1 MTGHASLGP
10 GREFDAIRAL
20 LAQWGNRA
28 RGVGDDCALLDTR
41 PGERLVVSVDTSVEN
56 VHVRREWLTPEEI
69 GWRATMAALSDPAA
83 MGARP
88 LGLLAAL
95 AVPVGWRGDI
105 LALGAGIGAAAHAAQ
120 CPLVGGDLDA
130 GQALSIAVTV
140 LGSAASPLLRSGARA
155 GDALWVT
162 GTLGGPAAALRAW
175 HAGNEPPPAAR
186 TRFARPVARLDLAA
200 SLAARGCHA
209 AIDISDGLIADA
221 RHLAAASGMALT
233 IALEAIPV
241 FGGSSPV
248 DAAASGEEY
257 ELLFAAPPSFDALR
271 IATEFGV
278 PVARIG
284 DVAAGP
290 AGVTVTSGGARV
302 EFDGGHDHFSR

>member
-20 LAQWGNRA
+20 LARWGSRA
-28 RGVGDDCALLDTR
+28 RGVGDDCALVDAP
-41 PGERLVVSVDTSVEN
+41 PGERLLVSVDTSVEN
-56 VHVRREWLTPEEI
+56 VHFRREWLTPEEI
-69 GWRATMAALSDPAA
+69 GWRATMAALSDLAA

-95 AVPVGWRGDI
+95 AVPVAWRGDL
-105 LALGAGIGAAAHAAQ
+105 LALGDGIGAAADAAR
-120 CPLVGGDLDA
+120 CPIVGGDLDA
-130 GQALSIAVTV
+130 AGELSIALTV
-140 LGSAASPLLRSGARA
+140 LGSAVAPLMRSGALP

-162 GTLGGPAAALRAW
+162 GTLGGPSAALRSW
-175 HAGNEPPPAAR
+175 HAGNEPPHAAR
-186 TRFARPVARLDLAA
+186 ARFARPVARLDLAA

-241 FGGSSPV
+241 FGGLSPV

-257 ELLFAAPPSFDALR
+257 ELLFAAPPSFDAPR
-271 IATEFGV
+271 VAAEFGV
-278 PVARIG
+278 PVARDRRRG
-284 DVAAGP
+284 RRV
-290 AGVTVTSGGARV
+290 GGR
-302 EFDGGHDHFSR
+302 DRHLRRRPR